1 MEALDLNALTIGFAR
16 RFATYKRAG
25 LVLQDVERLAEHGQ
39 RGRPADP
46 VHLRRQGPPRGPHRQ
61 GADPE
66 HRPADPPGPVLRT
79 GSCSSRTT
87 T

>member
-1 MEALDLNALTIGFAR
+1 MLDPNALTIGFAR

-25 LVLQDVERLAEHGQ
+25 LVLRDVERMAETLSAVD
-39 RGRPADP
+39 RPIQIIFAGKA
-46 VHLRRQGPPRGPHRQ
+46 H
-61 GADPE
+61 PE
-66 HRPADPPGPVLRT
+66 DRLGKELIQNIVKLDHARSRSSA